1 MTVRRSTIEHV
12 FGTLKHWM
20 GWTHF
25 RIRGLQHVSAEMS
38 LHVLAYNFRRL
49 IKLLGIAS
57 IEMAG
62 TGEPTQHP
70 SPPPAAALRRHPL
83 ASRGGL
89 GELDLTVGAG
99 NEHSVDYPALEV
111 DMRIQRAAEALRAK
125 LTAAI
130 RRWRIL
136 RRGQACS

>member
-1 MTVRRSTIEHV
+1 MRRSTIEHV

-70 SPPPAAALRRHPL
+70 SPHLLLHCGEILWPQ
-83 ASRGGL
+83 RGRL
-89 GELDLTVGAG
+89 GELDLPVGAG